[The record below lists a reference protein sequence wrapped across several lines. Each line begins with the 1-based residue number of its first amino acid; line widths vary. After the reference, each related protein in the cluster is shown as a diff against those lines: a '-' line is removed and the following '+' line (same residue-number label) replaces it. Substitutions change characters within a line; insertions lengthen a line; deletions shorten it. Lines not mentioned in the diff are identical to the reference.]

1 MGEAKR
7 KAEARQREGMTVMPI
22 SKMPDDIKHDI
33 AAVASAVSYIA
44 VGGTCHFRSVAG
56 MYALKL
62 AGIEAHR
69 CIGGMIY
76 RAGPNESSDVL
87 AFCGPGNVG
96 RFKDGNFMG
105 HMWVRAGDALI
116 DFSPGDWRNM
126 VDAFGPL
133 IDDGF
138 EKLGPI
144 RWTAD
149 PPAFFWGPWDGF
161 MPPSGIDGTTWAP
174 ELGRAAYTGFHG
186 TAEERRRLDDVSP
199 EMKPMIE
206 MLLRQ
211 QMELA
216 KQLDIEAR
224 VAAWQR
230 TGARS

>member
-138 EKLGPI
+138 EKLDRSGGPPI
-144 RWTAD
+144 RQRS
-149 PPAFFWGPWDGF
+149 
-161 MPPSGIDGTTWAP
+161 SGD
-174 ELGRAAYTGFHG
+174 RG
-186 TAEERRRLDDVSP
+186 TASCHRPASTERRGRRSLVAPLIPASTAQPRSVADW
-199 EMKPMIE
+199 MMY
-206 MLLRQ
+206 RQ
-211 QMELA
+211 
-216 KQLDIEAR
+216 K
-224 VAAWQR
+224 
-230 TGARS
+230 